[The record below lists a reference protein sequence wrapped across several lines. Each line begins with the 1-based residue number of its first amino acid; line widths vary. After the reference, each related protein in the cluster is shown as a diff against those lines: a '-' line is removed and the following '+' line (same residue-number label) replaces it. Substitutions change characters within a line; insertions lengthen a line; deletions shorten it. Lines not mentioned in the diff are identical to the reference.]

1 MRASGPRSVPRTEA
15 PGNPGR
21 GTQRRW
27 SAGTHPDKQKPGANH
42 HHDDQGHPQTRA
54 PGLALGLLGTFELL
68 HVRGALGHVCHE
80 PVSLR
85 GRQVRR
91 HPLDGLRR
99 HEAARRILAVLQH
112 PGFLFLIR
120 SELLEHRRKPRDVRH
135 QRTRNAD
142 LREQLPHGRWAT
154 WIEHHLPFTAST
166 AKRAIRL
173 HHLRVQEPQRF
184 ALLAPIGVAK
194 AYVFLTLPEEVAET
208 LLSAPQ
214 PVPSI
219 GKDKL
224 VAAMTFAQ
232 MMEVIS
238 ALGDEQDLDGGE
250 LLVRDY
256 RRKVHA
262 LVRAID
268 KLVEGHEAVA
278 AADTEDELGEL
289 YDDLQDA
296 SARLAAAF
304 ALEP

>member
-1 MRASGPRSVPRTEA
+1 
-15 PGNPGR
+15 
-21 GTQRRW
+21 
-27 SAGTHPDKQKPGANH
+27 
-42 HHDDQGHPQTRA
+42 
-54 PGLALGLLGTFELL
+54 
-68 HVRGALGHVCHE
+68 
-80 PVSLR
+80 
-85 GRQVRR
+85 
-91 HPLDGLRR
+91 
-99 HEAARRILAVLQH
+99 
-112 PGFLFLIR
+112 
-120 SELLEHRRKPRDVRH
+120 
-135 QRTRNAD
+135 
-142 LREQLPHGRWAT
+142 
-154 WIEHHLPFTAST
+154 
-166 AKRAIRL
+166 
-173 HHLRVQEPQRF
+173 
-184 ALLAPIGVAK
+184 VAK